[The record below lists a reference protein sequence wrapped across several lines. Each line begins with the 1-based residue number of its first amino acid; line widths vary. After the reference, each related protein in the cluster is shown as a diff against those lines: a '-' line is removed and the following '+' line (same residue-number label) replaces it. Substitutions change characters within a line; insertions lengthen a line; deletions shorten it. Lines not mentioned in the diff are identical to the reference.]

1 MFLDSKSKFNWNRP
15 ATTATQGARS
25 SMNAEDF
32 GRWSSNNMYRT
43 SYNDMSIKVS
53 NIFLELA

>member
-1 MFLDSKSKFNWNRP
+1 
-15 ATTATQGARS
+15 
-25 SMNAEDF
+25 MNAEDF